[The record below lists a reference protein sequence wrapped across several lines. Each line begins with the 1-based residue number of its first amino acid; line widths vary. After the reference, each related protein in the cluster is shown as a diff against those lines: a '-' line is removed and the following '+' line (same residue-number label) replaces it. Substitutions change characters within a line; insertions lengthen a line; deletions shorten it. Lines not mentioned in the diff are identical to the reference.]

1 MLPIIDYGGIAIVI
15 AKVTAIGNVFDEN
28 ETFYY
33 EVYLTGKEEPV
44 IIGFSSKE
52 QAEKARSEL
61 LGVVAQYYY
70 IQEFGPDFDIDEFS
84 DFIDEDIN
92 DEDDNE
98 EGDTEK
104 H

>member
-15 AKVTAIGNVFDEN
+15 AKVTAVGNVFSEK
-28 ETFYY
+28 ETFFF

-44 IIGFSSKE
+44 VIGFSSND

-61 LGVVAQYYY
+61 LGVIAQYYY
-70 IQEFGPDFDIDEFS
+70 IHEFGPDFDIDELS
-84 DFIDEDIN
+84 DLIDEDIN
-92 DEDDNE
+92 DEIDED
-98 EGDTEK
+98 DTEK